1 MQILAMWIRLP
12 VNRVHDAWNN
22 IHSILENNREGLWS
36 DIVGSLNVTLWYYWY
51 SFFTCLHALV
61 IQAKIK
67 LLNLHLHL
75 LKKKYCQFWYHF
87 LFDFY
92 LKVFCST
99 QLWLSNNMPVKC
111 YNNQQYKCN
120 RSNTFPLEQAYSAVI
135 AVAVGV
141 WVRLQIRDECQIGQ
155 VWSVFLLPLS
165 LSAQLFIMTD
175 AAIDTGRQ
183 PLCSWSLTPEL
194 SADYTC
200 SIYHI

>member
-1 MQILAMWIRLP
+1 MLHFDIIGIHFLP
-12 VNRVHDAWNN
+12 AHM
-22 IHSILENNREGLWS
+22 LWLS
-36 DIVGSLNVTLWYYWY
+36 K
-51 SFFTCLHALV
+51 
-61 IQAKIK
+61 QKIK

-75 LKKKYCQFWYHF
+75 LKKKYGQFWYHV
-87 LFDFY
+87 LFELY

-99 QLWLSNNMPVKC
+99 PLWLSNNMPVECHK
-111 YNNQQYKCN
+111 NQQYKCN
-120 RSNTFPLEQAYSAVI
+120 RSNTFSLEQAYSAVI

-183 PLCSWSLTPEL
+183 PLCSRSLNTRLPPRSSVL
-194 SADYTC
+194 TSHAPFIAYKWMKTNR
-200 SIYHI
+200 IYHFQIIEFNVFNSKM